1 MNILKV
7 ILWPVD
13 RTKELRYVNF
23 ELGKV
28 NVIRGDSRTGK
39 SALISIIDYVLGA
52 NKCKI
57 PVGPIR
63 NTVDWFGLLL
73 DNGSSEILLARK
85 SPGIGNSKSAIYYKT
100 EKKID
105 IPRVIEKENMNL
117 EIMKQL
123 FNDIFNYSNLELKEG
138 AGFANRP
145 SFRDSVS
152 LNFQP
157 QTIIASPNVLYFKAD
172 SNEHREKL
180 KNFLPYILDI
190 LTNQNILDFHEIE
203 MLEKENRK
211 LSKLVMD
218 QEEYLKGYDRR
229 LEDLIAEAISLGM
242 IDDSS
247 LTQLNNTNDR
257 LIVVKKAYESTR
269 ITFSNDSLGKYNELI
284 EKKENIFREL
294 HDDILKLNNQCKSIQ
309 QQIDYYS
316 ETKFLNEEAI
326 HERISLADWLLLR
339 INSFAE
345 LDTVSI
351 NNIKNTIDKYKNLH
365 CEIVQAMS
373 VMRNELIDK
382 KLTLQN
388 KQNEFNSI
396 KIELQNL
403 YEFNKNSENKKLY
416 EKIAEFKGKLYYE
429 INYFNTI
436 KNDDIK
442 TQIANNDSKLRILK
456 SQTNFEK
463 IRQKQEVVLNTLTDN
478 IRLYLKGLDIDDCF
492 SPVRLELK
500 ELTISREKK
509 ETQDYQS
516 KEYLWEIGSASNW
529 ISYHISVF

>member
-1 MNILKV
+1 M
-7 ILWPVD
+7 
-13 RTKELRYVNF
+13 
-23 ELGKV
+23 
-28 NVIRGDSRTGK
+28 
-39 SALISIIDYVLGA
+39 
-52 NKCKI
+52 
-57 PVGPIR
+57 
-63 NTVDWFGLLL
+63 
-73 DNGSSEILLARK
+73 
-85 SPGIGNSKSAIYYKT
+85 
-100 EKKID
+100 
-105 IPRVIEKENMNL
+105 
-117 EIMKQL
+117 
-123 FNDIFNYSNLELKEG
+123 
-138 AGFANRP
+138 
-145 SFRDSVS
+145 
-152 LNFQP
+152 
-157 QTIIASPNVLYFKAD
+157 
-172 SNEHREKL
+172 
-180 KNFLPYILDI
+180 
-190 LTNQNILDFHEIE
+190 
-203 MLEKENRK
+203 
-211 LSKLVMD
+211 
-218 QEEYLKGYDRR
+218 
-229 LEDLIAEAISLGM
+229 
-242 IDDSS
+242 
-247 LTQLNNTNDR
+247 
-257 LIVVKKAYESTR
+257 
-269 ITFSNDSLGKYNELI
+269 
-284 EKKENIFREL
+284 
-294 HDDILKLNNQCKSIQ
+294 KLNNQCKSIQ

-478 IRLYLKGLDIDDCF
+478 IRLYLKGL
-492 SPVRLELK
+492 
-500 ELTISREKK
+500 
-509 ETQDYQS
+509 
-516 KEYLWEIGSASNW
+516 EYR
-529 ISYHISVF
+529 